1 MARRSTVETG
11 GRRMGDMPPRLAL
24 GMPGA
29 LAGLSTRGMSLR
41 NRRLKGAAARGKAA
55 AAKRLPEPVLPA
67 DEELDAIE
75 DLRHEP
81 VATDRDAAAEPEAAE
96 FEEAELEA
104 ADGDEAPVD
113 RVVDVEDDDGDL
125 AVADLP
131 VDDLP
136 VEALPVEA
144 LQGEA
149 DLAVDV
155 SLPPLAATGTS
166 RPADVNVDSLLAEL
180 EAGQRSTGRT
190 TAARGSARRRLED
203 LLERKRVARELEDFE
218 DFEI

>member
-41 NRRLKGAAARGKAA
+41 NRRLKGAGTRGKTV
-55 AAKRLPEPVLPA
+55 AAKRFPEPVLPA
-67 DEELDAIE
+67 DEGLDALE

-81 VATDRDAAAEPEAAE
+81 VAADRDAAADL
-96 FEEAELEA
+96 EEGELEA
-104 ADGDEAPVD
+104 ADGDEVPMD

-125 AVADLP
+125 AVTDLP

-136 VEALPVEA
+136 VEALPMEA
-144 LQGEA
+144 LQGEE

-155 SLPPLAATGTS
+155 SLPPPLVAAGTS

-190 TAARGSARRRLED
+190 TSARRRLED

-218 DFEI
+218 DFDI